1 VRADGTKEILGIWIE
16 QTEGAKFWLCAMTEL
31 KNRGVEDVLI
41 AVVDGLKGF
50 PQAINTV
57 FPQAQIQTCIVHLI
71 RNSLDFVGWKERKL
85 VAAVLKNIYRATTEE
100 EALQALESF
109 ASGPWGL
116 KYPTI
121 TAIWRRQWQEV
132 IPFFAYPLEVRK
144 IMYTTNA
151 IESLNMQIRK
161 VIKNRGHFPNDEAAT
176 KLIWLALRNI
186 ARNWKM
192 PAITWRAAKNQ
203 FAILFAERF
212 TAHL

>member
-1 VRADGTKEILGIWIE
+1 
-16 QTEGAKFWLCAMTEL
+16 MTEL

-50 PQAINTV
+50 SQAINAV

-85 VAAVLKNIYRATTEE
+85 VAAELKNIYRATTED
-100 EALQALESF
+100 EAAQALESF
-109 ASGPWGL
+109 AAGPWGQ

-132 IPFFAYPLEVRK
+132 IPFFAYPLEVRR

-151 IESLNMQIRK
+151 IESLNMQVRK

-176 KLIWLALRNI
+176 KLIWLA
-186 ARNWKM
+186 
-192 PAITWRAAKNQ
+192 
-203 FAILFAERF
+203 
-212 TAHL
+212 